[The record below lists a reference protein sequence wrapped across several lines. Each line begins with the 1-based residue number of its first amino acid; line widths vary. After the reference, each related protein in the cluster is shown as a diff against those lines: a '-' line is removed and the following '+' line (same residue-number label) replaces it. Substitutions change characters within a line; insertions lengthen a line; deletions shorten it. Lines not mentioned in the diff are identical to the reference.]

1 MNDDPDVVMPPP
13 THRPAS
19 QPQNQS
25 PDPQSHQP
33 QAFETD
39 LERHRGSDDEV
50 YGAHGVQSDAAD
62 TPFRPGGGTKLTRV
76 GQRRR
81 R

>member
-1 MNDDPDVVMPPP
+1 MPPQKP
-13 THRPAS
+13 IHPA
-19 QPQNQS
+19 
-25 PDPQSHQP
+25 DPSAGHEP

-50 YGAHGVQSDAAD
+50 YGAHGVQPD
-62 TPFRPGGGTKLTRV
+62 TGDMPVPRGNGTRLTRV

-81 R
+81 H